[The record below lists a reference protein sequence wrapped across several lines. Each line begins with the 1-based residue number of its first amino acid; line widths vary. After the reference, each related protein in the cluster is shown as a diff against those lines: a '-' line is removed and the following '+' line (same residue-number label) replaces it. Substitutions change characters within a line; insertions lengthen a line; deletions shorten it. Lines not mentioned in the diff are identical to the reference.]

1 MPVTM
6 GYFSAVTENH
16 NRARVSGLTF
26 LVISLT
32 FFVLGSLSTGSTII
46 AGFILVALRLATF
59 VVFSL
64 LQKQEVLSKD
74 SVQSRY
80 SNLITNRSFLL
91 FLIPWL
97 IFSLINYL
105 TVPFTEKMAG
115 WESFDQNIS
124 LYENILIAI
133 FAVITGIFAD
143 RSGRKRLAIAG
154 FVALGIGYAALGLFQ
169 GWYVWYVYIIADG
182 VAWGIFSVL
191 FLFTLWGDLS
201 QSSSS
206 EKAYVVGVIPFLLSV
221 LLEVVFAPFM
231 KDVNPITLFSFAS
244 FFLFIAVL
252 PLVYAPETLSEKIMK
267 DRELTSYVQ
276 KALETV
282 NKKKGPKKQPKEKET
297 DIPSSNEEE
306 ARKLAEKYY

>member
-1 MPVTM
+1 MGANVSGILVLSANVGAIVFAAIVGTLLIDKFKKRVSFLKRWMFVGIFVSIIPLIFIPSTNQELIVISLIFGLYFGLGMPVTM

-16 NRARVSGLTF
+16 NRARLSGLTF

-46 AGFILVALRLATF
+46 AGFIFLVALRLATF

-201 QSSSS
+201 QS
-206 EKAYVVGVIPFLLSV
+206 LW
-221 LLEVVFAPFM
+221 
-231 KDVNPITLFSFAS
+231 
-244 FFLFIAVL
+244 
-252 PLVYAPETLSEKIMK
+252 
-267 DRELTSYVQ
+267 
-276 KALETV
+276 
-282 NKKKGPKKQPKEKET
+282 
-297 DIPSSNEEE
+297 
-306 ARKLAEKYY
+306 